1 VWLVLS
7 ALGTIW
13 TTVALVA
20 MERCHRDEVARLES
34 RIVALE
40 GSAEAG
46 KNNATDLSRRIDGVQ
61 AQFWE

>member
-1 VWLVLS
+1 MLS
-7 ALGTIW
+7 ALGSIW

-20 MERCHRDEVARLES
+20 MERCHREEVARLES

-40 GSAEAG
+40 GSADAG
-46 KNNATDLSRRIDGVQ
+46 KNNANDLSRRIDGVQ